1 MKGWKA
7 EQHNLK
13 TSSDIQQAIKKI
25 PEIAIGQLNLNLAQ
39 LDKYLSEHE
48 TSMLFIY
55 GCGNDANVVEDIAKL
70 KNKYAKVKVVVHL
83 HAPESTL
90 LLKCIDL
97 KLNDIITLDDTHTII
112 KKINDFKIA
121 QEHFLK
127 NKPHNRKV
135 FGFMSSKGGDGAT
148 VIATN
153 FASALSRNSMRRV
166 LIIDMAIPF
175 GDADMYL
182 TQKQN
187 VFDLTDFV
195 NAYDRLDEVL
205 IESMVQRL
213 NTNLHFIPS
222 TKDFQKIMSMKTENY
237 EHAIEKLKNF
247 YDYIVLDFSSNF
259 DPINLN
265 IIRSCEHIFMVLS
278 DNLASIRLCTQK
290 LNILE
295 QNKVNLEKV
304 VLIEN
309 ESGMNNDISTGDI
322 EVALDKKV
330 DLFVPYDND
339 IIKES
344 LIQSKAAIKI
354 NSSNKLSK
362 KIIGF
367 SHQWLGNHGH
377 EPAQKPIWRH
387 FFRTKLN

>member
-1 MKGWKA
+1 MS
-7 EQHNLK
+7 LK
-13 TSSDIQQAIKKI
+13 S
-25 PEIAIGQLNLNLAQ
+25 G
-39 LDKYLSEHE
+39 
-48 TSMLFIY
+48 
-55 GCGNDANVVEDIAKL
+55 
-70 KNKYAKVKVVVHL
+70 
-83 HAPESTL
+83 
-90 LLKCIDL
+90 
-97 KLNDIITLDDTHTII
+97 
-112 KKINDFKIA
+112 
-121 QEHFLK
+121 
-127 NKPHNRKV
+127 
-135 FGFMSSKGGDGAT
+135 
-148 VIATN
+148 
-153 FASALSRNSMRRV
+153 
-166 LIIDMAIPF
+166 
-175 GDADMYL
+175 
-182 TQKQN
+182 
-187 VFDLTDFV
+187 
-195 NAYDRLDEVL
+195 
-205 IESMVQRL
+205 
-213 NTNLHFIPS
+213 
-222 TKDFQKIMSMKTENY
+222 NY

-304 VLIEN
+304 ALIEN